1 MNVFDFMWS
10 HRLVVAQLTMEHL
23 VMVAISILIAAGIGL
38 PLGILMTRRPG
49 LSRPIMGFANIVQT
63 IPSLA
68 LFGFLI
74 PLPFIG
80 GIGQR
85 TAIVALVLYSLLPI
99 IRNTFTGISGVD
111 PAIREAGRGM
121 GMTDG
126 QLLWKVEIPLALGVI
141 FAGIR
146 VATVIGVG
154 VATIAEAVGAG
165 GLGMYSFRGV
175 SMVDSR
181 VILAGAIPAAALAL
195 IADFGLGSIEK
206 RLSKVIA
213 VLCLCVV
220 LTSCSHPDRIV
231 VGSKNFT

>member
-10 HRLVVAQLTMEHL
+10 HRAEIFQLTLEHL
-23 VMVAISILIAAGIGL
+23 VMVGVSILIAAAIGL
-38 PLGILMTRRPG
+38 PLGILMTRHSR
-49 LSRPIMGFANIVQT
+49 LSRPIMTVANVVQT
-63 IPSLA
+63 VPSLA

-80 GIGQR
+80 GIGAR

-121 GMTDG
+121 GMTDA
-126 QLLWKVEIPLALGVI
+126 QLLWRVEIPLAMGVI

-146 VATVIGVG
+146 VATVLCVG
-154 VATIAEAVGAG
+154 IATIAAAIGAG
-165 GLGMYSFRGV
+165 GLGMFIFRGV

-181 VILAGAIPAAALAL
+181 LLLAGAIPAAVLAL
-195 IADFGLGSIEK
+195 LADFGLGALEK
-206 RLSKVIA
+206 RFSKL
-213 VLCLCVV
+213 LCLV
-220 LTSCSHPDRIV
+220 LIVASLASCSRGDRIV
-231 VGSKNFT
+231 